1 MTSIWVRDLCRT
13 YRLTEG
19 RLHRRHRDVE
29 ALRGISFE
37 VAPGELFG
45 LAGPNGA
52 GKTTTV
58 RILSTLLEPTT
69 GQARVLGL
77 DVVTQAR
84 QVRRQI
90 GILFGGER
98 GLYGRVSGWHNLRY
112 FANLFGL
119 PSAHAVRRIEELLE
133 LVGLAERAH
142 DRVDTYS
149 RGMKQRLHLA
159 RVLLHDPQVL
169 FLDEPTIGLD
179 PVGAREIRDMICGL
193 RDAGRTI
200 LLTTHDMPEADAL
213 CDRLAVISSGQLLTV
228 ASPRELRSHVS
239 DLYVLEVTPRDDV
252 DGALTALRRLCAPP
266 DSLTVVDRDGH
277 PMARV
282 QSARW
287 RQLLEEIPATV
298 GWDRIGPLVLREP
311 TLEDVY
317 VRLVSGT
324 DPAASASA
332 NEAVRI

>member
-119 PSAHAVRRIEELLE
+119 PSAHAGRRIEELLE

-159 RVLLHDPQVL
+159 RGLISEPRVLVM
-169 FLDEPTIGLD
+169 DEPTVGLD
-179 PVGAREIRDMICGL
+179 PVAAREFRGL
-193 RDAGRTI
+193 VDELRAGGATI
-200 LLTTHDMPEADAL
+200 LITTHDLAEAEAV
-213 CDRLAVISSGQLLTV
+213 CDRVSFIDGGNLLVT
-228 ASPRELRSHVS
+228 ADPRAIGERAPAGEHVP
-239 DLYVLEVTPRDDV
+239 VGGGEAIGPM
-252 DGALTALRRLCAPP
+252 G
-266 DSLTVVDRDGH
+266 RDG
-277 PMARV
+277 
-282 QSARW
+282 SS
-287 RQLLEEIPATV
+287 LESFY
-298 GWDRIGPLVLREP
+298 LR
-311 TLEDVY
+311 LM
-317 VRLVSGT
+317 
-324 DPAASASA
+324 
-332 NEAVRI
+332 NEHGKRP